1 MDGRQT
7 PGSGSGLDLHVI
19 EGGDRACGELLL
31 VLASRVRRLPP
42 ASQIRLLASDPAAP
56 LDLPA
61 WCHLTGH
68 HYRGRGT
75 DASGRAYYDIE
86 TAAQAASTDQ
96 TQPWRLD
103 PEATRTHQ

>member
-7 PGSGSGLDLHVI
+7 LGSGSGLGLQVI

-31 VLASRVRRLPP
+31 VLAARVRRLPP
-42 ASQIRLLASDPAAP
+42 GIRIRLLASDPAAP

-68 HYRGRGT
+68 HYRDRGT
-75 DASGRAYYDIE
+75 DATGRAYYDIE
-86 TAAQAASTDQ
+86 TAAQAAPTDQ
-96 TQPWRLD
+96 THPWRLD
-103 PEATRTHQ
+103 PEAARTHQ